1 MKNEIEEED
10 SQFNPMK
17 INEQNVICNE
27 CGGIGSI
34 RTTSPVSR
42 YAQAHRVPCAHCKG
56 KGQLDWISSI
66 MKK

>member
-1 MKNEIEEED
+1 MKNENEEED
-10 SQFNPMK
+10 TQFNPMK
-17 INEQNVICNE
+17 INEQNVMCTE

-34 RTTSPVSR
+34 RITSPSSK
-42 YAQAHRVPCAHCKG
+42 YGQAHRMPCPQCKG